1 MTSLHPCGRCGPI
14 ENSRSGKVDKIYPGV
29 AFPVWHGLYFD
40 PATWGTAPTFLC
52 LRATGWIIVVEAVKR
67 AFEKAKLKNV
77 IFTPLDEV
85 ERMKL

>member
-1 MTSLHPCGRCGPI
+1 MWTLRSYREQPERKGRQDLPGRRFP
-14 ENSRSGKVDKIYPGV
+14 SVAWPVLRSGD
-29 AFPVWHGLYFD
+29 L
-40 PATWGTAPTFLC
+40 GTAPTFLC